1 MNDFLQSLRNGQA
14 EKPRTPKTRKNAD
27 NSFQYTNNNN
37 NNRFSNYG
45 QGYQNTRN
53 PNMKRQ
59 IPQGMPHQGGN
70 QVPAEDPNIT
80 LLADILDNLT
90 NHVETLVK
98 NQEYMVNIQER
109 TADMLERQANAIER
123 IVVHLNLS
131 PEMENL
137 SQPEFENHYVT
148 SREPNDD
155 IVDDNIG
162 NEWVEETPT
171 PTIKPI
177 AKPVAAPVVREAKK
191 TLVNPEIEMP
201 ISKPVLRKR
210 RKIVAKEI
218 MAPKA
223 EIASKA
229 GIAPKAEI
237 AHKANV
243 APKATKKPKAAKTS
257 TPVDA
262 KLMPRDK
269 IMGIIQ
275 SMRDEGATF
284 DQVAQRLVDLGQ
296 PTFSG
301 RGEWHA
307 QTIHRLCSKK

>member
-37 NNRFSNYG
+37 RFSTYG
-45 QGYQNTRN
+45 QGYQNTRS

-59 IPQGMPHQGGN
+59 MPQGMPHQGGN
-70 QVPAEDPNIT
+70 HAPAEDPNIT

-123 IVVHLNLS
+123 IVVHLNLT
-131 PEMENL
+131 PEMEDL
-137 SQPEFENHYVT
+137 SQPAFENHYVT

-155 IVDDNIG
+155 IDDDNIG
-162 NEWVEETPT
+162 NEWVEPT
-171 PTIKPI
+171 PPAVKPIAKPI
-177 AKPVAAPVVREAKK
+177 AKPVAVPVVREAKK
-191 TLVNPEIEMP
+191 ILVNPEIE
-201 ISKPVLRKR
+201 KPVRKR
-210 RKIVAKEI
+210 RKIVGKEI
-218 MAPKA
+218 LAPRAEIAPKA
-223 EIASKA
+223 EVASKA
-229 GIAPKAEI
+229 GITPKA
-237 AHKANV
+237 KV
-243 APKATKKPKAAKTS
+243 APKATKKLKAAKTS
-257 TPVDA
+257 TPIDT

-269 IMGIIQ
+269 VMGIIQ